1 MQKWDNR
8 ACSDC
13 TWINPTRTRIV
24 RLQALDFVA
33 SLNSA
38 KAFPC
43 LFDSPCSHSPK
54 NLYPSS
60 LPRLSLCSSSIPLYF
75 SFQSQ
80 PPPSLLLP
88 SMFSTS
94 STAHSSTKSLSLNHH
109 HVEVVMSL
117 PHVSC
122 SLLWTLVEVVPHSS
136 KWKQKQKKKTHS
148 PGPKRVYNIILR
160 YFYFYLK
167 MCVNVLFYCLL

>member
-1 MQKWDNR
+1 MVQKWDNR

-54 NLYPSS
+54 NLYLSS

-136 KWKQKQKKKTHS
+136 KWKQKQKKNPTLPVQRGS
-148 PGPKRVYNIILR
+148 TIL
-160 YFYFYLK
+160 F
-167 MCVNVLFYCLL
+167 